1 MLGKQYNTRVTNSV
15 NIRYNNAGDIHR
27 ELSELRLSRVDT
39 AVELEKTRQLLTTQR
54 NINQNYRK
62 EVPPTIIN
70 TTLYKCI

>member
-15 NIRYNNAGDIHR
+15 NMSYNNADDIHR

-54 NINQNYRK
+54 NIYRK